1 MTSQTAD
8 GSPRRLRGRAAEA
21 SILTNL
27 VDLVGRGHSA
37 VLATVIRTD
46 RSVPRHPGAKMLVT
60 DDGHRF
66 GSVGGGEMEARVIRE
81 AEACLADGRPRLL
94 DYDLINPG
102 AGDPGVCGGRVT
114 IHLEPHMP
122 PSTVLV
128 IGCGHIGRA
137 VRDRR
142 PGVTTTDQCG
152 GGATRARAVTEL
164 AHWLGYRVVATDDR
178 PGTAEEV
185 TGADLVVAGP
195 ISEVLEQVVLTP
207 RDHAVVVTRNT
218 DLDVESLRHLLATE
232 IGSIGVMGS
241 ARRWQTTCQSLA
253 DLGIALGDIERV
265 TSPIGL
271 ELGAENPEEIAVSI
285 MAQLVAQDRSTTG

>member
-137 VRDRR
+137 V
-142 PGVTTTDQCG
+142 
-152 GGATRARAVTEL
+152 TEL

-195 ISEVLEQVVLTP
+195 ISKVLEQVVLTP